1 MLSDELSVSKRQESG
16 KISNII
22 LHTMTNCSRIVGDA
36 MILLSH
42 VDFKQVERC
51 VMCVLRVRFTLECL
65 KMSY

>member
-1 MLSDELSVSKRQESG
+1 MLSAELSVSKRQESG

-42 VDFKQVERC
+42 VDFKQVERVVLC
-51 VMCVLRVRFTLECL
+51 V
-65 KMSY
+65 Y